1 MARPRARWSS
11 PSRELR
17 DFAAPVRGVRARRLV
32 PLMFRHGSLAD
43 LRERQARVDSAL
55 LLVPLYAQEG
65 CGGLTFHKVVAPKL
79 GQTPVEAIA
88 DASKVAL
95 HKALGQLERHWL
107 RDGPFVGGHCP
118 NVADLLFCCEIE
130 QLNMLYAPADGL
142 DIESVLRPFPQVR
155 AWMGRVA
162 GATSPVYEEVHKL
175 LRYAS
180 KKRHEA
186 MSKRNAPSRRENGG
200 KHYLKHQNIFFARRN
215 DGNCS
220 NLSQGSSG
228 VAPTRASRRALSK
241 SMEALTT
248 SSKLG
253 LCVIVSCSH
262 VTAWLGLS
270 GVGLAIRSALLPA
283 FFQSLSSVR
292 VANRKSRCSSC
303 FLESSRRGGRPQAC
317 RPVGDS
323 ACRSSF
329 QELGE
334 RDAVLVRSRDV
345 CLVDQGR
352 HRPGCSSSRTTHLLQ
367 AQS

>member
-1 MARPRARWSS
+1 MYELYVDFMSQ
-11 PSRELR
+11 PSRALMILSRINSKSIGGKVSEKTVLIHKGQHR
-17 DFAAPVRGVRARRLV
+17 TEAYLKLNPLGQIPCLVKRGERPNGASEGPVEFSLPESCAIS
-32 PLMFRHGSLAD
+32 RHLCEVFGLDAWYPSCSGTGSLAD

-55 LLVPLYAQEG
+55 HWYHSTLRKG

-175 LRYAS
+175 LRYAT

-186 MSKRNAPSRRENGG
+186 MSKRNAPSR
-200 KHYLKHQNIFFARRN
+200 L
-215 DGNCS
+215 
-220 NLSQGSSG
+220 
-228 VAPTRASRRALSK
+228 
-241 SMEALTT
+241 
-248 SSKLG
+248 
-253 LCVIVSCSH
+253 
-262 VTAWLGLS
+262 
-270 GVGLAIRSALLPA
+270 
-283 FFQSLSSVR
+283 
-292 VANRKSRCSSC
+292 
-303 FLESSRRGGRPQAC
+303 
-317 RPVGDS
+317 
-323 ACRSSF
+323 
-329 QELGE
+329 
-334 RDAVLVRSRDV
+334 
-345 CLVDQGR
+345 
-352 HRPGCSSSRTTHLLQ
+352 
-367 AQS
+367 